1 MKKKIVVLIAVSV
14 FVTLGFVAVIAARL
28 LVFDYSRIPQDGM
41 YPGIPKGS
49 LIFSWRSPYQTSA
62 DVKRGDI
69 VIFTRIQDGEEYEF
83 IWRVIGLP
91 GDKVEIDGES
101 VVINGQPLQRYRL
114 RQEGD
119 MIIHTETNGP
129 VSYEVAYPVD
139 GDGMD
144 QPKASL
150 IVPPN
155 CFYVLG
161 DNRFNALD
169 SRFIGPI
176 TFDSI
181 VGKKI

>member
-1 MKKKIVVLIAVSV
+1 MKRRIAVLIAVSV
-14 FVTLGFVAVIAARL
+14 LLILGLVSLVAARF
-28 LVFDYSRIPQDGM
+28 LVFNYSRIPQDGM

-49 LIFSWRSPYQTSA
+49 LVFSWRRPYQTAA

-69 VIFTRIQDGEEYEF
+69 VIFTRIQDGAEYKF
-83 IWRVIGLP
+83 IWRVMGLP

-101 VVINGQPLQRYRL
+101 ILINGLALQRKRL
-114 RQEGD
+114 RQEFD
-119 MIIHTETNGP
+119 LIIYSETNGAS
-129 VSYEVAYPVD
+129 SYEVAYPVD
-139 GDGMD
+139 SDPTD

-150 IVPPN
+150 IVPQN
-155 CFYVLG
+155 SFYVLG

-181 VGKKI
+181 VEKKI